1 MPDEE
6 LFHAAERRQLD
17 EPAVLAVQARRMLA
31 SQKSNALAENFAA
44 QWLEF
49 RNLDFIHRDPERFPQ
64 FNIELRDAM
73 CKETELFVE
82 HVLHE
87 DRSILDFLDAKYT
100 FINELLAKLYGIPG
114 VAGDGFRRV
123 DLTGTP
129 RVGILTQASVL
140 TVTSYSTRT
149 SPVLRG
155 KWILENI
162 LNDPPPPPPA
172 NVPEL
177 RDSSTEPGLSL
188 RGQLEQHR
196 SNPACAGCHSRM
208 DPLGFA
214 LENFDAIGRWRS
226 RDESLPIDSTG
237 MLPDGSSFSSAAEL
251 AAILAGRPNAFA
263 QCLTEKLLTFA
274 LGRELDAEDRA
285 AAAHISQSAAKTN
298 YRFSDL
304 ILGIV
309 DSQTFRAAAE
319 AHE

>member
-1 MPDEE
+1 
-6 LFHAAERRQLD
+6 
-17 EPAVLAVQARRMLA
+17 MLA

-49 RNLDFIHRDPERFPQ
+49 RNLDFIHRDPARFQQ
-64 FNIELRDAM
+64 FNIDLRDAM
-73 CKETELFVE
+73 RTETELFVE

-100 FINELLAKLYGIPG
+100 FINELLAKLYSIPDVSG
-114 VAGDGFRRV
+114 EDFRRV
-123 DLTGTP
+123 SLAGTP

-172 NVPEL
+172 NVPAL
-177 RDSSTEPGLSL
+177 RDSSTESGLTL
-188 RGQLEQHR
+188 RAQLEQHR

-214 LENFDAIGRWRS
+214 LENFDAVGRWRS
-226 RDESLPIDSTG
+226 RDESVSIDSTG
-237 MLPDGSSFSSAAEL
+237 TLPDGLSFSGPTEL
-251 AAILAGRPNAFA
+251 AAILAGHPEAFA

-285 AAAHISQSAAKTN
+285 AAARISQSAAKTN

-309 DSQTFRAAAE
+309 DSPTFQAATE